1 MDIIEAQELKRTEI
15 ELLKK
20 SSTKN
25 ISLALKTSGQIFM
38 NFG

>member
-15 ELLKK
+15 ELLK

-25 ISLALKTSGQIFM
+25 ISLALKTSAIFM